1 MEMAHMGYGF
11 GLGFLNFIGTILFF
25 VLLFGVLRMF
35 MFGRS
40 WQGGHMGRRHWKR
53 MKYAGG
59 PWARG
64 DARDDGALETAR
76 ERYAKGEISKEQYE
90 AIKSGLEA
98 QEAKESHDDGRGWQ
112 GWWNRDNALETA
124 RVRFAKG
131 EISLEEYQAIKKGL
145 ES

>member
-25 VLLFGVLRMF
+25 VFLFGVLRMF
-35 MFGRS
+35 MFGRG
-40 WQGGHMGRRHWKR
+40 WHGGHMGRKYWKR

-59 PWARG
+59 PWAQGRDWLKG
-64 DARDDGALETAR
+64 DDGALETAR
-76 ERYAKGEISKEQYE
+76 ERYAKGEISKEQYD
-90 AIKSGLEA
+90 AIKAGLETE
-98 QEAKESHDDGRGWQ
+98 QAKESHEDWRGFFRRDD
-112 GWWNRDNALETA
+112 ALEVA

-131 EISLEEYQAIKKGL
+131 EITLEQYEAIKKGL